1 MTGKGNFLK
10 AIGAMKTEWALQA
23 TQQRQRKEKKVK
35 STSTGSPANAAFG
48 VPYQS
53 IDEHPTRF
61 LFLLHRPT
69 AHLLFLWQD
78 KEKED
83 GGLETACTCESARL
97 TVPKNQLHFLCYC
110 FAHRRGVTIPGHFMS
125 ANRAASSAAAL
136 SGFAA

>member
-83 GGLETACTCESARL
+83 GGVGNCLHLRKCKTDGAKESTIVCFTPPAGQS
-97 TVPKNQLHFLCYC
+97 VPP
-110 FAHRRGVTIPGHFMS
+110 R
-125 ANRAASSAAAL
+125 
-136 SGFAA
+136 